1 MDDELK
7 FIRVIKV
14 LLVIGAILAFAITC
28 YQTRSSFFKGWK
40 GGQQAEIS
48 GAAYHTAIFDALV
61 VPAADSIKVDGNDGF
76 SYRLKTAYLVS
87 GDAFNSRSPQKKLSF
102 LSGCRGSLTLAI
114 LVFGILLLLKLYY
127 FIDDSS
133 KGLIFTLENINRIKA
148 IGGYCISLSVV
159 SFLWD
164 VVDFYITQELFS
176 HTNFRTSYSFDFN
189 YLLFVVGVV
198 TIVIMLVFKRG
209 YELKQEQDLTV

>member
-1 MDDELK
+1 MDNELK

-14 LLVIGAILAFAITC
+14 LLVIGAFLAFAVTC

-40 GGQQAEIS
+40 DGEQADINS
-48 GAAYHTAIFDALV
+48 AAYHTAIFDDLV
-61 VPAADSIKVDGNDGF
+61 VPAVDSVAVNGRDGF
-76 SYRLKTAYLVS
+76 TYRLKTAYLVS
-87 GDAFNSRSPQKKLSF
+87 GDAFNHKSPQKKLSF
-102 LSGCRGSLTLAI
+102 LSGCRGSLTLTI

-127 FIDDSS
+127 FLDDSS

-164 VVDFYITQELFS
+164 LVDFYITKKLFS
-176 HTNFRTSYSFDFN
+176 HTDFRTSYSFDFN
-189 YLLFVVGVV
+189 YLLLVVGVV

-209 YELKQEQDLTV
+209 YELKQEQELTV